1 MRCNFSNIRNKR
13 KDIAKLDRQEVSLNK
28 SFRYLRSTIQ
38 RSGAIDKDIIHRL
51 KNNNYKFKIAKDVKS
66 LVWSSPLTLK
76 KKIVTSKWRR

>member
-13 KDIAKLDRQEVSLNK
+13 KDIVKLDRQEVSLNK

-51 KNNNYKFKIAKDVKS
+51 KNNNLKFKIAKDVKS